1 MPASGSTRFSSPS
14 ALRGQLVT
22 LPNVGLQMFDVVTV
36 TDARCGISS
45 GVYRVRG
52 IEEVYDATKHPLI
65 YRQKV
70 TLGGP

>member
-1 MPASGSTRFSSPS
+1 M
-14 ALRGQLVT
+14 T
-22 LPNVGLQMFDVVTV
+22 LPNVGLQMFDVVTI

-45 GVYRVRG
+45 AIYRVRG

-70 TLGGP
+70 TMGGR